1 MVKMNEAEES
11 EGCENYYVYIQ
22 LLECILSTEIVVRQM
37 AKLNL
42 SVLCFLPIHVS
53 ATCHCH

>member
-22 LLECILSTEIVVRQM
+22 LLECILSTENCG
-37 AKLNL
+37 KTNG
-42 SVLCFLPIHVS
+42 
-53 ATCHCH
+53 